1 MEPWHYW
8 LIAGIVL
15 CILEIFTTDFLLLG
29 LGLAAVGS
37 SIASYYEASMPWQVG
52 IFAIVAVI
60 FVFTIRPIAKRQ
72 FYKTSDPRTSNVDA
86 MKGKRGVVVD
96 AIPENGQPG
105 RVKLGGEE
113 WRAVTEDGVTI
124 DPGTEVVVD
133 RVDGATLHV
142 RGPKL
147 V

>member
-72 FYKTSDPRTSNVDA
+72 FWSGSR
-86 MKGKRGVVVD
+86 KRMMG
-96 AIPENGQPG
+96 ASSFARMAGWPAFLRN
-105 RVKLGGEE
+105 
-113 WRAVTEDGVTI
+113 
-124 DPGTEVVVD
+124 
-133 RVDGATLHV
+133 ATLC
-142 RGPKL
+142 G
-147 V
+147 